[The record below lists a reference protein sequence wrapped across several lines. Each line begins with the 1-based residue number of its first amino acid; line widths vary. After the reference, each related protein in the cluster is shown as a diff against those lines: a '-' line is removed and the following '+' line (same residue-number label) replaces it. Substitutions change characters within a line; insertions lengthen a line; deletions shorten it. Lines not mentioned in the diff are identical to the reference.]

1 MPSFLLLNNIK
12 KFKQVHLEVKI
23 ISKNK
28 NFMMNEEIRDK
39 EIRVIGADGSAL
51 GILDTRDAIKLAE
64 DSDLDL
70 VMMSP
75 TAKPPVCRIMDIGK
89 FEYEK
94 QKKEKEAKK
103 KQKVVTLK
111 EIRLSATIQDHDIS
125 IKASNAKKFLLD
137 EDKVKITVRFR
148 GREIENSKAGH
159 KILRSFV
166 EKIGDVYIVE
176 KPARQEGRN
185 MIMILA
191 PKKA

>member
-1 MPSFLLLNNIK
+1 
-12 KFKQVHLEVKI
+12 
-23 ISKNK
+23 
-28 NFMMNEEIRDK
+28 MMNEEIRDK

-148 GREIENSKAGH
+148 GREIENSKVGH

>member
-1 MPSFLLLNNIK
+1 M
-12 KFKQVHLEVKI
+12 KI

-28 NFMMNEEIRDK
+28 NFIMNEEIRDK

-51 GILDTRDAIKLAE
+51 GILDTKDAIKLADE
-64 DSDLDL
+64 SDLDL

-125 IKASNAKKFLLD
+125 IKASNAKKFLLE

-148 GREIENSKAGH
+148 GREIENSKVGH

>member
-1 MPSFLLLNNIK
+1 
-12 KFKQVHLEVKI
+12 
-23 ISKNK
+23 
-28 NFMMNEEIRDK
+28 MMNEEIRDK

-51 GILDTRDAIKLAE
+51 GILETKDAINLAE

-111 EIRLSATIQDHDIS
+111 EVRLSATIQDHDIA

-148 GREIENSKAGH
+148 GREIENSKVGH
-159 KILRSFV
+159 KILKAFV
-166 EKIGDVYIVE
+166 DKLGDVYVVE

>member
-1 MPSFLLLNNIK
+1 M
-12 KFKQVHLEVKI
+12 KI

-39 EIRVIGADGSAL
+39 EIRVIAADGSAL

>member
-1 MPSFLLLNNIK
+1 MK
-12 KFKQVHLEVKI
+12 T
-23 ISKNK
+23 ISKK
-28 NFMMNEEIRDK
+28 KSFMMNEEIRDK

-51 GILDTRDAIKLAE
+51 GILETKDAINLAE

-70 VMMSP
+70 VMISP

-111 EIRLSATIQDHDIS
+111 EVRLSATIQDHDIA

-148 GREIENSKAGH
+148 GREIENSKVGH
-159 KILRSFV
+159 KILKAFV
-166 EKIGDVYIVE
+166 DKLGDVYVVE